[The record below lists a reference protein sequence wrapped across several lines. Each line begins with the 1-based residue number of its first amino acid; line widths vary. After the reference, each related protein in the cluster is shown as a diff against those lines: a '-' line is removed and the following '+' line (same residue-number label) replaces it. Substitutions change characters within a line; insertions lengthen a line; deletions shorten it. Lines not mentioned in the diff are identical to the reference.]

1 VFVLAAAGGAVI
13 GWTLGWLVHRVRLAL
28 RDGELGRALGL
39 IVPSAGYLLAEEVD
53 ASGVLDVVMAGL
65 YLGHRAPQAHHVA
78 RLQTRAVWQAAD
90 TLLELFVFALI
101 GLQLRPTSRTC

>member
-39 IVPSAGYLLAEEVD
+39 IVPSAGYLLA
-53 ASGVLDVVMAGL
+53 VVMAGL